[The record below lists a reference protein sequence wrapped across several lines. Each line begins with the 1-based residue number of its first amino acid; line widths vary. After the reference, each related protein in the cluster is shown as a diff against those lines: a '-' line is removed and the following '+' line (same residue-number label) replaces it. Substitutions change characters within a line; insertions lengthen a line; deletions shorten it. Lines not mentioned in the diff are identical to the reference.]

1 MRSLRVAVVSF
12 LVFLNLLLVKPPAF
26 AAEVADS
33 VYCNGIFYT
42 VSEQTPK
49 AEAVAIKDGKFIFVG
64 SNEEVKAY
72 IGSDTKVVDL
82 KGKTVLPGLIESH
95 MHYASYGALQMQIQ
109 AHWRPKEEI
118 LEAVKK
124 AYPSAKEKGE
134 WILGRGWNQEVWDPP
149 QFPTRA
155 ELDAIAPDVPV
166 YLVRTCGHAA
176 WVNSKALEIAGIT
189 AETPDPEGGEIY
201 RDEKGQPTGILT
213 DTAMKLVS
221 GKIPPLTEDQQRRA
235 LLAAQE
241 NLLSYGITTANDM
254 GTSLETFNLMKELYE
269 DGKLK
274 IRIYAYGA
282 SGSYGKADATSY
294 APFLEMGPQK
304 ELYNDR
310 LTLGGLKF
318 YADGSLGARSAW
330 LKEEYSD
337 RPGHFGNP
345 RETDESLYAMVIA
358 ARKAGFQAATHAIGD
373 AANHQVL
380 NVYEKVL
387 KEIPEPKDHRFR
399 IEHAQVISLEDIP
412 RFAALGILP
421 SMQTCHATSDK
432 NMAESR
438 VGPER
443 IKGAYAWRKLINAGS
458 IIPNGTDAP
467 VELVNPYQNLFAA
480 VTRMDT
486 EGQPPGGWYP
496 EEKMTREEALKS
508 YTIWGAYAD
517 FKETTSGSIEKGKWA
532 DFVVID
538 KDYMSCPEMEIK
550 DINALLTVVA
560 GEVLYSR

>member
-33 VYCNGIFYT
+33 VYHNGIFYT

-82 KGKTVLPGLIESH
+82 EGKTVLPGLIESH

-304 ELYNDR
+304 ELY
-310 LTLGGLKF
+310 
-318 YADGSLGARSAW
+318 
-330 LKEEYSD
+330 
-337 RPGHFGNP
+337 
-345 RETDESLYAMVIA
+345 
-358 ARKAGFQAATHAIGD
+358 
-373 AANHQVL
+373 
-380 NVYEKVL
+380 
-387 KEIPEPKDHRFR
+387 
-399 IEHAQVISLEDIP
+399 
-412 RFAALGILP
+412 
-421 SMQTCHATSDK
+421 
-432 NMAESR
+432 
-438 VGPER
+438 
-443 IKGAYAWRKLINAGS
+443 
-458 IIPNGTDAP
+458 
-467 VELVNPYQNLFAA
+467 
-480 VTRMDT
+480 
-486 EGQPPGGWYP
+486 
-496 EEKMTREEALKS
+496 
-508 YTIWGAYAD
+508 
-517 FKETTSGSIEKGKWA
+517 
-532 DFVVID
+532 
-538 KDYMSCPEMEIK
+538 
-550 DINALLTVVA
+550 
-560 GEVLYSR
+560 